1 MILAS
6 FDWIDI
12 GSWDDYASFLSENTA
27 ADSDKNTEV
36 FTAGTLGNS
45 FVDSD
50 IPVALAGVDDLI
62 VVIRSGKDGS
72 PPVALITR
80 KGKTQ
85 YVKDIVEKLR
95 QNNKTEIL

>member
-1 MILAS
+1 MIRAG
-6 FDWIDI
+6 FDWIDV
-12 GSWDDYASFLSENTA
+12 GSWDDYARLFSGSSSISNGNTG
-27 ADSDKNTEV
+27 ADV
-36 FTAGTLGNS
+36 YTAGTDGC

-80 KGKTQ
+80 KSKTQ
-85 YVKDIVEKLR
+85 LVRDIVEKIKQSDR
-95 QNNKTEIL
+95 TDIL